1 MTPQDHRQDADA
13 TFSKPSVKSVVKILI
28 PVESRLKQTPIT
40 MLTDTHA
47 HLDFPEFD
55 GQLDAVLAR
64 AREAGV
70 HRVITIGIDRESCR
84 RSLAIAEKHDNVYAA
99 VGLHPCNVL
108 DEGAMDFLSELPA
121 LAKHPKVVA
130 IGETGIDYHHLPSRD
145 LARRDKSEAVFD
157 ALLAG
162 TAEAAQAGI
171 ADGAMKSAQEEA
183 FKAQLD
189 LAVDLGLN
197 VVIHQRE
204 AWQDTLD
211 ILRPYTWRLRG
222 VFHCFGGTPE
232 AAAEIAAMGH
242 LVSFTGIVTFKNATL
257 VQETARSVA
266 AGGYM
271 VETDCPYLAPVPFR
285 GKICEPAHVKF
296 TAEKIADLRAESL
309 DQIATDTERTAQA
322 FFRFDRL

>member
-1 MTPQDHRQDADA
+1 
-13 TFSKPSVKSVVKILI
+13 
-28 PVESRLKQTPIT
+28 

-55 GQLDAVLAR
+55 GHLDAVLAH
-64 AREAGV
+64 ARDAGV
-70 HRVITIGIDRESCR
+70 HRVITIGIDRQSCHKA
-84 RSLAIAEKHDNVYAA
+84 LAITEKYEDVYAV

-108 DEGAMDFLSELPA
+108 DEGAMDFLEELPA
-121 LAKHPKVVA
+121 LARHPKVVA
-130 IGETGIDYHHLPSRD
+130 LGETGLDYHHLPSRD
-145 LARRDKSEAVFD
+145 LARRNKSEAVFG

-162 TAEAAQAGI
+162 TAEAAEAGI

-189 LAVDLGLN
+189 LAVELGLN

-204 AWQDTLD
+204 AWQDTLE
-211 ILRPYTWRLRG
+211 ILRPYTGKMRG
-222 VFHCFGGTPE
+222 VFHCFGGSPE

-242 LVSFTGIVTFKNATL
+242 LVSFTGIVTFKNAAL
-257 VQETARSVA
+257 VQETAKSVA
-266 AGGYM
+266 SDGYM

-285 GKICEPAHVKF
+285 GKTCEPAHVKF
-296 TAEKIADLRAESL
+296 TAEKIAELRGEPLERVAS
-309 DQIATDTERTAQA
+309 DTERTAQC

>member
-1 MTPQDHRQDADA
+1 
-13 TFSKPSVKSVVKILI
+13 
-28 PVESRLKQTPIT
+28 

-47 HLDFPEFD
+47 HLDFPEFA
-55 GQLDAVLAR
+55 GQLDAVITR

-70 HRVITIGIDRESCR
+70 HRIITIGIDRESCR
-84 RSLAIAEKHDNVYAA
+84 KSIAIAEKHDNVYAV

-108 DEGAMDFLSELPA
+108 DEGAMDFLEELPA
-121 LAKHPKVVA
+121 LARHPKVVA
-130 IGETGIDYHHLPSRD
+130 MGETGMDYHHLPSRD
-145 LARRDKSEAVFD
+145 LARRNKSEAVFD

-204 AWQDTLD
+204 AWDDTLE
-211 ILRPYTWRLRG
+211 ILRPYTGKLRG
-222 VFHCFGGTPE
+222 VFHCFGGSPE

-242 LVSFTGIVTFKNATL
+242 LVSFTGIVTFKNAML
-257 VQETARSVA
+257 LQQTAKSVPSD
-266 AGGYM
+266 GYM

-285 GKICEPAHVKF
+285 GQTCEPAHVKF
-296 TAEKIADLRAESL
+296 TAEKIAELRGEPLEKVA
-309 DQIATDTERTAQA
+309 ADTGRTANS
-322 FFRFDRL
+322 FFKFDRL